1 MWLVLTRRQ
10 PTMTE
15 APSEP
20 VRCAAKETDDGTVRI
35 FDTNNDAAWI
45 ESDTTLSL
53 AWQT

>member
-1 MWLVLTRRQ
+1 
-10 PTMTE
+10 MTE

-20 VRCAAKETDDGTVRI
+20 ARCAAKETDDGTVRI
-35 FDTNNDAAWI
+35 FDTTNDAAWI